1 MKALII
7 IIYIQIFFLIG
18 ISILNQD
25 LWGITIGAFVLAIF
39 IADYFNL
46 FK

>member
-25 LWGITIGAFVLAIF
+25 LWGIAIGAFILAIF